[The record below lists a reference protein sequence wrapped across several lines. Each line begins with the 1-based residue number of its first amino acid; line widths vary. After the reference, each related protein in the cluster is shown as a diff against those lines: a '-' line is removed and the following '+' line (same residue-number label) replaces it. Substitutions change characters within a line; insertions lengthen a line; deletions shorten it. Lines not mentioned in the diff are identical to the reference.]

1 MKMRSEAEEAILKTE
16 GDTNISEHRSRWQR
30 DNLDEETRGIL
41 EEDER
46 YFLHQS
52 LSTPCLNVLKGSKG
66 IHIEDKQG
74 RRYMD
79 FHGNNVHQVGYGNE
93 YVIRAIEEELRT
105 LPFSPRRFTN
115 EKSVKLAK
123 KLTELAP
130 GKLNKVLFSPGATSA
145 IGMALKLARIATGKQ
160 NFISLWDSFHGAS
173 MDALSVG
180 GEAFFRNKIGALM
193 PGCEHIIPY
202 DSYRPLFGSREDFDL
217 ICAKMLDYTL
227 EKQGDV
233 AAVVMET
240 FRNTDVQ
247 IVPKRYL
254 KMVREICDKHGALLI
269 LDETPIAL
277 GRTGRFYAF
286 ENYDIVPDM
295 VIIGKGLGGGIFPMA
310 ALIAREDLDVA
321 RETALGHYTHEKSSV
336 GCAAA
341 LATIEY
347 IEENSLLAHVE
358 ELSVFAEERIREMKG
373 RFENIGDTRIMGLQ
387 FALELVE
394 DRESK
399 RRAYEL
405 SERVMYRCLDKGLS
419 FKVSKG
425 NVLTMAPPLVI
436 SRGELEQ
443 ALDILEES
451 IEEVIRESEKNE
463 EQETVSII
471 NTRAADYHRKCERGY
486 DEGLVHLG

>member
-1 MKMRSEAEEAILKTE
+1 MKKRTEVEEYILKTE
-16 GDTNISEHRSRWQR
+16 GDTNISEHRNRWQR

-41 EEDER
+41 EEDGK

-52 LSTPCLNVLKGSKG
+52 LSTPCLNVLKGSQG
-66 IHIEDKQG
+66 IHIEDNQG

-93 YVIRAIEEELRT
+93 HVVRAIEEELRT

-115 EKSVKLAK
+115 EKAVKLAR

-130 GKLNKVLFSPGATSA
+130 GRLNKVLFSPGATSA

-193 PGCEHIIPY
+193 PGCEHIMPY

-247 IVPKRYL
+247 IVPKRYM

-277 GRTGRFYAF
+277 GRTGKFYAF

-295 VIIGKGLGGGIFPMA
+295 VVIGKGLGGGIFPMA

-336 GCAAA
+336 GCTAA

-347 IEENSLLAHVE
+347 IEENNLLDHVD
-358 ELSVFAEERIREMKG
+358 ELSSYVREHIGQMME
-373 RFENIGDTRIMGLQ
+373 RFENIGDIRILGLQ
-387 FALELVE
+387 FALELVT
-394 DRESK
+394 DRKSK
-399 RRAYEL
+399 RRAYDI
-405 SERVMYRCLDKGLS
+405 SEKVMYRCLDKGLS

-436 SRGELEQ
+436 TKEELKK
-443 ALDILEES
+443 ALDILESS
-451 IEEVIRESEKNE
+451 IEEVIK
-463 EQETVSII
+463 EQ
-471 NTRAADYHRKCERGY
+471 K
-486 DEGLVHLG
+486 